1 MNAVLRYILILVI
14 TFLMHFIILLYNKTV
29 QPTRYKRIFALYFQ
43 FIPGRQERSNNIQQI
58 NCL

>member
-1 MNAVLRYILILVI
+1 
-14 TFLMHFIILLYNKTV
+14 MHFIILLYNKTE

-43 FIPGRQERSNNIQQI
+43 FIPGHQERSNNIQQI